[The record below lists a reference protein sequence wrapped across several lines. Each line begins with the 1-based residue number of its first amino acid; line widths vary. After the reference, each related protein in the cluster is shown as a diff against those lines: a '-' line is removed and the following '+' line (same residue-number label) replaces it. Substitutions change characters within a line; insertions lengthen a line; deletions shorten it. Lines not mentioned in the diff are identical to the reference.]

1 MISTVIFDFGGVL
14 AEEGFRNCL
23 LKIATKWK
31 YDAKWFRHTAVETI
45 YNCGYVNGLCEE
57 DIFLKLLKQNTGH
70 CLEDNILRESF
81 ISGFTLRPRV
91 IQFVNRIRDLGFI
104 VVLLSDHTNWL
115 DELDEKE
122 PFFHLFHKV
131 YNSYRVHKNK
141 REGTIFPYV
150 LSDMG
155 IKAEEVL
162 FIDDN
167 IGNVNRAKEAGLNV
181 IHFTDIDLVRNNAES
196 MLSKEPKNKISSHLA
211 AGN

>member
-14 AEEGFRNCL
+14 SEEGFRNGL
-23 LKIATKWK
+23 LKIAKKWK
-31 YDAKWFRHTAVETI
+31 YDAKWFKHTAVETI

-57 DIFLKLLKQNTGH
+57 EIFWKLLKQNTRH
-70 CLEDNILRESF
+70 CLEDNILRETF
-81 ISGFTLRPRV
+81 ISGFILRPKV
-91 IQFVNRIRDLGFI
+91 LQFVNRIRELGFI

-115 DELDEKE
+115 DEIDEKE

-131 YNSYRVHKNK
+131 YNSYHVHKNK

-155 IKAEEVL
+155 IKAEGAL

-181 IHFTDIDLVRNNAES
+181 IHFTDFDLMRNNAES
-196 MLSKEPKNKISSHLA
+196 MLSKEPKNKIP
-211 AGN
+211 